1 VILRLLIIMT
11 TAVLLPVCAYS
22 QEARYKWDIGV
33 GAGMSGYIGDA
44 NSGFPFRHPG
54 AAAQLFARYNF
65 DSRWALRAQ
74 AGLSSLSGNTA
85 DMDNVLPDAAQYS
98 FKSTLYDLSV
108 RGEFNFFPYG
118 IGETYKR
125 LRRWTPVL
133 SIGLGAVMS
142 SVDGKNFTAMEIPL
156 GLGVKYKASPRL
168 NLALEWT
175 MTKALGDHLDGEN
188 LSDLYKIKSSFLKNT
203 DWYSTIC
210 VSVTYDFGERCVV
223 CNRKD

>member
-1 VILRLLIIMT
+1 MT

>member
-1 VILRLLIIMT
+1 MT

-74 AGLSSLSGNTA
+74 AGLASLSGNTA

-133 SIGLGAVMS
+133 SLGLGAVMS